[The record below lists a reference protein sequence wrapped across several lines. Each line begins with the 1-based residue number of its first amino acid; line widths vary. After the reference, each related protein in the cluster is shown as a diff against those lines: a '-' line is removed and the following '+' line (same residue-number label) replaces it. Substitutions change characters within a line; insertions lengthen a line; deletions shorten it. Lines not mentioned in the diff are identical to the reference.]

1 MSHSTKINLI
11 ADQEIELLGIKVNV
25 HMIES
30 IAVDSNGNINSFCI
44 KDSRTPIGFVWVA
57 RGMDYIPQDI
67 EEYKIESYLHRLG

>member
-11 ADQEIELLGIKVNV
+11 SDQEIELLGIKVNV

-44 KDSRTPIGFVWVA
+44 KDSRKPIGFIWVGK
-57 RGMDYIPQDI
+57 GMDYSPQDI
-67 EEYKIESYLHRLG
+67 NDHEDTKTESQ